1 MLCLAQE
8 LLDTI
13 ALLKNALERT
23 KKGLES
29 GVSNSKYMALAGKVK
44 QLKAQVEYY
53 PVYASLPQ

>member
-1 MLCLAQE
+1 MCPIQE

-29 GVSNSKYMALAGKVK
+29 GVSKSKYMALAGKVK
-44 QLKAQVEYY
+44 QLKAQVGNMC
-53 PVYASLPQ
+53 PHGCG